1 MTRAPFYVLALAL
14 ALSGCA
20 ATPRSY
26 DLSAA
31 PGRSLARGTLALDI
45 ARVEPPFDGD
55 AIVIR
60 TTDGLERLGGAQWAD
75 GLPRLARSRVAES
88 LENAG
93 WRVGDVGGVRLRVEI
108 RRFEIDSL
116 TREAR
121 VELAAQFAGGAA
133 RGVRRQRTRGRNFRR
148 AAGHG
153 ARPRFYPRARRSRAL
168 DRVGPL
174 NFCIKK
180 RKRPPGG
187 GSGGRIC
194 ESGGCPLPIAGK
206 TYPNVISF
214 GHAIL
219 MAPEPFANPYFLH
232 CSIARRA

>member
-1 MTRAPFYVLALAL
+1 MTRAPLYVLALAL

-45 ARVEPPFDGD
+45 VRVEPPFDGD

-93 WRVGDVGGVRLRVEI
+93 WRVGDLGGVRLRVEI

-133 RGVRRQRTRGRNFRR
+133 RVFV
-148 AAGHG
+148 ASEPVAEISG
-153 ARPRFYPRARRSRAL
+153 AQPAMAL
-168 DRVGPL
+168 DRAFTRVLGDL
-174 NFCIKK
+174 
-180 RKRPPGG
+180 
-187 GSGGRIC
+187 
-194 ESGGCPLPIAGK
+194 
-206 TYPNVISF
+206 
-214 GHAIL
+214 
-219 MAPEPFANPYFLH
+219 
-232 CSIARRA
+232 ARWTVSVR